1 MPPSVQAPQ
10 DATAVREEAPS
21 PTPSRGL
28 GTEERALLQF
38 LLDEPFLGRD
48 ELRQQMESVQVIGAC
63 PDGCPTV
70 ALAVDRSLVSTPP
83 DALTVP
89 VEAEGRDADG
99 MPILVALHAADGYLQ
114 ELEIVRFDGEAPR
127 SFPRPDSLRRRL
139 NLIPDSEGSA

>member
-10 DATAVREEAPS
+10 DATAVQEDAPS
-21 PTPSRGL
+21 STPSRGL
-28 GTEERALLQF
+28 GTEERALIAF
-38 LLDEPFLGRD
+38 LLAEPFLGRD
-48 ELRQQMESVQVIGAC
+48 QLRRQMESAQVIGAC

-70 ALAVDRSLVSTPP
+70 TLRVDRSLAPTPP
-83 DALTVP
+83 EAVTVP

-139 NLIPDSEGSA
+139 NRIPDSGGSA